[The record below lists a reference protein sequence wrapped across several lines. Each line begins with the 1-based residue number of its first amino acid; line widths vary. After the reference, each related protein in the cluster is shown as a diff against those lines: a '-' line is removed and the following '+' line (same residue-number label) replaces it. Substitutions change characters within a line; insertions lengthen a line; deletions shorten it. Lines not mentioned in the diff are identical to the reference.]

1 MEVLLIYFSIIIT
14 PGERLD
20 WCYSSG
26 LSSVFFLLVLFKIT
40 KKRWGDDSPLF
51 FFSPLTMLSFTL
63 LQLCCLD
70 DEVGDWFHVA
80 PRWNM
85 TQIGSIY

>member
-51 FFSPLTMLSFTL
+51 LFFSFDHAFFYFTAAL
-63 LQLCCLD
+63 L
-70 DEVGDWFHVA
+70 
-80 PRWNM
+80 P
-85 TQIGSIY
+85 